1 MEYKDYYEI
10 MGVPREASQDDIK
23 KAYRKLARK
32 YHPDVSESAD
42 AEERFKELG
51 EAYEV
56 LKDPEK
62 RAAYDQL
69 GSNWQAG
76 QDFRPPPG
84 WQESTGFSGGGF
96 EGFDGTPGGRSA
108 HFSDFFEDLFGG
120 GFSQAGGAAGFREN
134 FQADGQDQHA
144 RILIDIRDSY
154 HGATRSLQL
163 QVSEIGDDG
172 RVVGRQ
178 RTLNVKIPKG
188 IRPGQQIRLR
198 GQGGQPLGDGKS
210 GDLYL
215 EVGFQPDDH
224 LEVEGSDV
232 YLKLPVTPWE
242 AALGGKVKVPLPA
255 GDIDLTI
262 PPNSA
267 QGRKLRI
274 KGKGLPGKVPGD
286 LFVILDVL
294 FPPADSEAAR
304 KIYRDMQQEFS
315 FDPRSGIRRS

>member
-1 MEYKDYYEI
+1 
-10 MGVPREASQDDIK
+10 
-23 KAYRKLARK
+23 
-32 YHPDVSESAD
+32 
-42 AEERFKELG
+42 
-51 EAYEV
+51 
-56 LKDPEK
+56 
-62 RAAYDQL
+62 
-69 GSNWQAG
+69 
-76 QDFRPPPG
+76 
-84 WQESTGFSGGGF
+84 
-96 EGFDGTPGGRSA
+96 
-108 HFSDFFEDLFGG
+108 
-120 GFSQAGGAAGFREN
+120 
-134 FQADGQDQHA
+134 
-144 RILIDIRDSY
+144 
-154 HGATRSLQL
+154 
-163 QVSEIGDDG
+163 
-172 RVVGRQ
+172 
-178 RTLNVKIPKG
+178 
-188 IRPGQQIRLR
+188 LR
-198 GQGGQPLGDGKS
+198 RQGGQPLGDGKS